1 MLRRTGRRVQSRG
14 TLDVGGDS
22 LGWAI
27 LRRRGKTRA
36 TLSGSAGHD
45 TLEEIGGAMS
55 DRGRR
60 RLGWA
65 GVRRLAWA
73 STSLKVA
80 AQTRDVFFV
89 PV

>member
-1 MLRRTGRRVQSRG
+1 MGR
-14 TLDVGGDS
+14 DS
-22 LGWAI
+22 LRWPI
-27 LRRRGKTRA
+27 LRRRSKTGA

-60 RLGWA
+60 RLGRT

-80 AQTRDVFFV
+80 AQTGDVIFV
-89 PV
+89 SVWEFSWRLM

>member
-55 DRGRR
+55 D
-60 RLGWA
+60 
-65 GVRRLAWA
+65 
-73 STSLKVA
+73 
-80 AQTRDVFFV
+80 
-89 PV
+89 